1 MSLTTAGSF
10 KFKRPSKVEKTD
22 AFSGFSS
29 TQLMMPSITASLYS
43 ARSEPVAPGGALVR
57 TSVKSFRFRI
67 RVGRSYPGWGEE
79 KEKKRK
85 MRREKRGPLVQLEEE
100 KYEELLEKS
109 DHRERLKLQV
119 K

>member
-67 RVGRSYPGWGEE
+67 RVGRSYPGGEE

-85 MRREKRGPLVQLEEE
+85 MRREMRGPLVQLEEE
-100 KYEELLEKS
+100 KCE
-109 DHRERLKLQV
+109 
-119 K
+119 